1 VRAGDRLQ
9 HGHGEQ
15 KEKES
20 KSKRNL
26 LAGDALALIR
36 WDSNRGAGAGG
47 CRHNTGGV
55 KKKERKK
62 LGQCVG
68 ANTLGMGRLV
78 VAVLGEPAITALG
91 GLVIAV
97 LGAGHQD
104 TGGAG
109 DRPCCSKKTCWG
121 HIGVN
126 MMG

>member
-47 CRHNTGGV
+47 C
-55 KKKERKK
+55 
-62 LGQCVG
+62 
-68 ANTLGMGRLV
+68 
-78 VAVLGEPAITALG
+78 
-91 GLVIAV
+91 
-97 LGAGHQD
+97 
-104 TGGAG
+104 
-109 DRPCCSKKTCWG
+109 
-121 HIGVN
+121 
-126 MMG
+126 